1 MLLLSDRGCIYA
13 PLHTDIMQSTKV
25 QFIDFL
31 LESKALLFKDFT
43 LKSGRVSPYFFNLG
57 LLNRGDQVSEIG
69 RFFAETINA
78 EFGDDFDIVFGP
90 AYKGIPLA
98 VSTVIALYE
107 NFKIDKRYCSNR
119 KELKDYADKS
129 ILLGSPLKD
138 GDKIIMVDDVLTTGQ
153 TKIDAV
159 AVLETVADVEIQGLL
174 IGLDRLETDS
184 EGKNAVSEF
193 TKKTGIPVKSI
204 ITAADI
210 FSHISDA
217 PTRMEME
224 RYLYEYG
231 VEKL

>member
-1 MLLLSDRGCIYA
+1 
-13 PLHTDIMQSTKV
+13 MQSTKA

-31 LESKALLFKDFT
+31 LESQALLFEDFT

-57 LLNRGDQVSEIG
+57 LLNRGDQLSELG
-69 RFFAETINA
+69 RFFAEAINA
-78 EFGDDFDIVFGP
+78 EWGDEFDMVFGP

-98 VSTVIALYE
+98 VSAVIALYE
-107 NFKIDKRYCSNR
+107 NFKIDKKYCSNR
-119 KELKDYADKS
+119 KEMKDYADKS

-159 AVLETVADVEIQGLL
+159 NLLKSIAHVEINGLL
-174 IGLDRLETDS
+174 IGLDRKETDE
-184 EGKNAVSEF
+184 EGKNAVFEL
-193 TKKTGIPVKSI
+193 TNKTGIPVKSI
-204 ITAADI
+204 ITAGDI

-217 PTRMEME
+217 SARMKME

-231 VEKL
+231 VEKWND

>member
-1 MLLLSDRGCIYA
+1 
-13 PLHTDIMQSTKV
+13 MQSTKV

-193 TKKTGIPVKSI
+193 TKKIGIPVKSI

-217 PTRMEME
+217 PTRMKME